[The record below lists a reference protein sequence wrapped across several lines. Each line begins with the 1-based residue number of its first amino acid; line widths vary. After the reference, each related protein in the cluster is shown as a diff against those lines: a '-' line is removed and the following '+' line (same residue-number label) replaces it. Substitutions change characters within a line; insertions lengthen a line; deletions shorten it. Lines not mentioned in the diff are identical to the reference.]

1 MIETR
6 FKDTEIGKIPEE
18 WEVKDIGEICQ
29 IVGGGT
35 PSTDNPK
42 FWNGQIQWFTPA
54 ELSDNIKFAS
64 KSERTISEAGLNN
77 SSAKLLPKGT
87 ILLTTRATIGIA
99 SILLNSAA
107 TNQGFQSLIV
117 KPNND
122 VEYIYYLVH
131 TLRKEMERRASGST
145 FKEISPSNLSSIQCA
160 IPPYKEQRRI
170 AKSLS
175 NVDALIA
182 AVEKKIE
189 KKKLIKQGAM
199 QQLLTGKKRLPGFNG
214 KWKEIR
220 LGDVAKMNSGGTPDS
235 KNAAYYSGTIPFLSI
250 SDMSN
255 CGKFITHTQK
265 HITSEAVANSS
276 ARIYP
281 KGTLLYAMYAS
292 LGKTSIAQIDLA
304 ISQAILGIITDETI
318 LNKEYLYYNLCYI
331 ESKVIQMGQTGTQS
345 NLSKAL
351 VEEFIFTIP
360 EVDEQKAIA
369 NVFIGVDSE
378 ISVLEKK
385 RDKYRHIKLG
395 MMREL
400 LTGRIRLVENVDKES
415 KLYPIGMTKD
425 PFEEAIVAEPH
436 PD

>member
-199 QQLLTGKKRLPGFNG
+199 QQLLTGKKRLPGYEG
-214 KWKEIR
+214 EWVEKR
-220 LGDVAKMNSGGTPDS
+220 LGDLLEYEQPIKYIVKSTDYDENGIPVLTAGKSFILGYTNEETGI
-235 KNAAYYSGTIPFLSI
+235 YSNLPVILFDDFLTCSRYI
-250 SDMSN
+250 DF
-255 CGKFITHTQK
+255 KFK
-265 HITSEAVANSS
+265 VKSS
-276 ARIYP
+276 AV
-281 KGTLLYAMYAS
+281 KMLYLKDS
-292 LGKTSIAQIDLA
+292 R
-304 ISQAILGIITDETI
+304 
-318 LNKEYLYYNLCYI
+318 YNLRLIYELMQTI
-331 ESKVIQMGQTGTQS
+331 DFPALDHQRYWINQFSKLKVLLPS
-345 NLSKAL
+345 DPS
-351 VEEFIFTIP
+351 
-360 EVDEQKAIA
+360 EQRAIA
-369 NVFIGVDSE
+369 SILSNMDSE
-378 ISVLEKK
+378 ITALERK
-385 RDKYRHIKLG
+385 RDKLKELKQG
-395 MMREL
+395 MMQQL
-400 LTGRIRLVENVDKES
+400 LTGKIRLVRCS
-415 KLYPIGMTKD
+415 G
-425 PFEEAIVAEPH
+425 
-436 PD
+436 

>member
-1 MIETR
+1 
-6 FKDTEIGKIPEE
+6 
-18 WEVKDIGEICQ
+18 
-29 IVGGGT
+29 
-35 PSTDNPK
+35 
-42 FWNGQIQWFTPA
+42 
-54 ELSDNIKFAS
+54 
-64 KSERTISEAGLNN
+64 
-77 SSAKLLPKGT
+77 
-87 ILLTTRATIGIA
+87 
-99 SILLNSAA
+99 
-107 TNQGFQSLIV
+107 
-117 KPNND
+117 
-122 VEYIYYLVH
+122 
-131 TLRKEMERRASGST
+131 MERRASGST